1 MTSLA
6 PTRDRPVR
14 VLLVDD
20 DPDDHLLTR
29 DVIADIPGGGYTLDW
44 VAEFDAAL
52 EAIGRGEHHVYLV
65 DYRLGVKTGLDLLA
79 AMTQRGYPGPVILLT
94 GLGGPE
100 VDRAAEEAG
109 AADFIEK
116 AKLDPVTLER
126 AIRYTLRQRAYE
138 ADLER
143 KVAERTAALE
153 QANASLRE
161 ADRRK
166 DEFLATLAHELRNPL
181 APIRNALAIMDL
193 SPGNQAGLAKAKGV
207 MERQVRHL
215 ARLIDD
221 LLDASRITRNTLHI
235 DPRPVDLAGPL
246 QAAAESSRA
255 AAAAAD
261 ITLRVELPPGPM
273 VVNGDQ
279 ARLTQVFA
287 NLLSNAIKYTESGGT
302 ITLTAVPA
310 GGEVTV
316 SVRDTGVGIPADD
329 LPRVFDLFGPVD
341 RADARTAG
349 GLGVGLAVAKRVA
362 EMHGGTVTAISGGVG
377 QGSEFAVR
385 LPLIRPPG

>member
-1 MTSLA
+1 MTNHA

-20 DPDDHLLTR
+20 DPDDHMITR
-29 DVIADIPGGGYTLDW
+29 DVIADIAGGGYTLDW
-44 VAEFDAAL
+44 VPEFDAAL
-52 EAIGRGEHHVYLV
+52 EAICRGEHDVYLV
-65 DYRLGVKTGLDLLA
+65 DYRLGAKTGLDLLA
-79 AMTQRGYPGPVILLT
+79 AMRQRDCPGPVILLT

-109 AADFIEK
+109 ASDFIEK

-138 ADLER
+138 AELER

-153 QANASLRE
+153 RANATLRE

-193 SPGNQAGLAKAKGV
+193 SPGNRSGLEKAKGV

-221 LLDASRITRNTLHI
+221 LLDASRLTRNILHI
-235 DPRPVDLAGPL
+235 SPLPVDLAGPL
-246 QAAAESSRA
+246 GMAVEGCRA
-255 AAAAAD
+255 AATAAGV
-261 ITLRVELPPGPM
+261 TLHTELSPGPV

-279 ARLTQVFA
+279 ARLSQVFA
-287 NLLSNAIKYTESGGT
+287 NLLSNAIKYTE
-302 ITLTAVPA
+302 A
-310 GGEVTV
+310 GGRVTLSAERSDHEVVV
-316 SVRDTGVGIPADD
+316 SVRDTGVGISADE

-362 EMHGGTVTAISGGVG
+362 EMHGGSVSVASEGAG
-377 QGSEFAVR
+377 QGSVFAVR
-385 LPLIRPPG
+385 LPLHRPNR